1 MAKGGEI
8 KHMLVRLL
16 LALLN
21 GVITY
26 IVILIIV
33 AILGMVG
40 LAAIGAIIAPFAW
53 AIAVLVGVLTFFG
66 VLPYYWNNIIK

>member
-1 MAKGGEI
+1 
-8 KHMLVRLL
+8 MLTRLL

-40 LAAIGAIIAPFAW
+40 LGTIGAIIAPFAW
-53 AIAVLVGVLTFFG
+53 AIAVLVGVLTFLG
-66 VLPYYWNNIIK
+66 VIPNYWNSMVK

>member
-1 MAKGGEI
+1 
-8 KHMLVRLL
+8 MLTKFL

-26 IVILIIV
+26 VVLLIIA

-40 LAAIGAIIAPFAW
+40 VGSIGAIIDRFAW
-53 AIAVLVGVLTFFG
+53 VIAVLVGVLTFLG
-66 VLPYYWNNIIK
+66 AVPNYWNGMIK